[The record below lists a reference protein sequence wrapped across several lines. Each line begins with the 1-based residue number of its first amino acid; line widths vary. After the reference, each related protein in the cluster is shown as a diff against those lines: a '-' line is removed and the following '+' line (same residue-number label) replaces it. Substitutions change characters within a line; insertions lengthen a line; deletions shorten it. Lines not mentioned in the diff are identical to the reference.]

1 MKIYD
6 CFMYFDEDLLT
17 DVRLNVLNKYIT
29 KFIIVE
35 AKYTHNGDKKKLNFN
50 INKFKEFKKKIEL
63 IKVDEVPPNLKKING
78 YDNDDVVAEKSIF
91 NGYARD
97 IFQRNQ
103 ISIGLKNLDN
113 NDVVIISDLD
123 EIPNLKNV
131 KFDEINNNILFFK
144 QKIFYYKFNLLYK
157 NFYWY
162 GSKACKKKILKSP
175 QWLREI
181 KSKKYSPFR
190 LDTIF
195 SSKKYSNLIFIEN
208 GGWHFTYI
216 KSPKEIFFKL
226 SNFAHHFEFE
236 ESKLKINDIK
246 KYVDQ
251 KRVLYDYNADKREFK
266 WSGKKKL
273 TKYPIKDLP
282 NYILKNKKKFR
293 NWLT

>member
-1 MKIYD
+1 M
-6 CFMYFDEDLLT
+6 
-17 DVRLNVLNKYIT
+17 V
-29 KFIIVE
+29 
-35 AKYTHNGDKKKLNFN
+35 
-50 INKFKEFKKKIEL
+50 
-63 IKVDEVPPNLKKING
+63 
-78 YDNDDVVAEKSIF
+78 
-91 NGYARD
+91 
-97 IFQRNQ
+97 
-103 ISIGLKNLDN
+103 
-113 NDVVIISDLD
+113 
-123 EIPNLKNV
+123 
-131 KFDEINNNILFFK
+131 
-144 QKIFYYKFNLLYK
+144 QKRV
-157 NFYWY
+157 
-162 GSKACKKKILKSP
+162 KKKILKSP

>member
-17 DVRLNVLNKYIT
+17 SIRLNILNKYIT

-50 INKFKEFKKKIEL
+50 INKFKEFKKKIEF
-63 IKVDEVPPNLKKING
+63 IKVDEIPPNLKKINNE
-78 YDNDDVVAEKSIF
+78 DNDDVVAKKSIY

-103 ISIGLKNLDN
+103 ISNGLKSLDKD
-113 NDVVIISDLD
+113 DVVVISDLD
-123 EIPNLKNV
+123 EIPNLEKV

-181 KSKKYSPFR
+181 KSKKYSPLR

-195 SSKKYSNLIFIEN
+195 SNKKYSNLIFIEN

-266 WSGKKKL
+266 WSGEKKL
-273 TKYPIKDLP
+273 TKYPIKELP
-282 NYILKNKKKFR
+282 NYIFKNKKRFR
-293 NWLT
+293 NWLI

>member
-162 GSKACKKKILKSP
+162 GSKACKKKN
-175 QWLREI
+175 I
-181 KSKKYSPFR
+181 KITSMV
-190 LDTIF
+190 
-195 SSKKYSNLIFIEN
+195 E
-208 GGWHFTYI
+208 
-216 KSPKEIFFKL
+216 
-226 SNFAHHFEFE
+226 
-236 ESKLKINDIK
+236 
-246 KYVDQ
+246 
-251 KRVLYDYNADKREFK
+251 
-266 WSGKKKL
+266 
-273 TKYPIKDLP
+273 
-282 NYILKNKKKFR
+282 R
-293 NWLT
+293 N